1 MEITHRYGGSIPF
14 AHMSLTDATTLFL
27 AICQGLMPGVT
38 SVLPTS
44 ISDLST
50 TTTAFAEIES
60 PIMCLRGK
68 WATSSFSF
76 FILCFIRSLDEK
88 SLMISFSF
96 NLLIY
101 GLNLFAYVV
110 K

>member
-14 AHMSLTDATTLFL
+14 ADMSLTEPTTLFL
-27 AICQGLMPGVT
+27 AICQGLIRGVT
-38 SVLPTS
+38 SVLSTS

-50 TTTAFAEIES
+50 MTTVSVEIES

-76 FILCFIRSLDEK
+76 FILLFILSLDEK

-96 NLLIY
+96 NLFIY
-101 GLNLFAYVV
+101 GSNLFAYVL